1 MTVSD
6 TASSIKLIMT
16 DIDNTIM
23 PAGAPAVSPRTVA
36 AFHAALDAGIAIG
49 PASGRGR
56 VQVAPFFRGDEA
68 CFATAVAT
76 NGLEV
81 YCAGEKI
88 AEHRI
93 GPEDLASTLEVVRDT
108 PGAGLIWFDGS
119 QPYLVAGDVDVLA
132 VVAPAYARICIETD
146 ELPTSPV
153 LKANVF
159 VDTGA
164 TACESLV
171 ARLND
176 EVAALDFDIPMP
188 GYANIMPA
196 GCNKGS
202 ALRSLCDHLG
212 IGLDQVVVFGDAGN
226 DLSMFGVVDHA
237 VAVAN
242 ATPEASAAARWHI
255 GACADDAVAIAI
267 EQIAAGEWPF
277 VA

>member
-1 MTVSD
+1 MVRSD
-6 TASSIKLIMT
+6 ATPSIKLIMT

-23 PAGAPAVSPRTVA
+23 PAGASAVSPRTVA

-93 GPEDLASTLEVVRDT
+93 APADLACALEVVRDT
-108 PGAGLIWFDGS
+108 PGAGLIWFDGAR
-119 QPYLVAGDVDVLA
+119 PHLVAGGLDVLA
-132 VVAPAYARICIETD
+132 AIVPAYARACTVTD
-146 ELPTSPV
+146 EMPDAPI

-159 VDTGA
+159 VDTA
-164 TACESLV
+164 QTADTDLV
-171 ARLND
+171 ARLNA
-176 EVAALDFDIPMP
+176 EVAGLDFDIPMP

-202 ALRSLCDHLG
+202 ALRALCGHLG
-212 IGLDQVVVFGDAGN
+212 IGTDRVVVFGDAGN
-226 DLSMFGVVDHA
+226 DLSMFDVVEHA
-237 VAVAN
+237 VAVAE
-242 ATPEASAAARWHI
+242 ATPEAASAARWHI
-255 GACADDAVAIAI
+255 GACADDAVACAI
-267 EQIAAGEWPF
+267 ERIAAGEWPF
-277 VA
+277 SS